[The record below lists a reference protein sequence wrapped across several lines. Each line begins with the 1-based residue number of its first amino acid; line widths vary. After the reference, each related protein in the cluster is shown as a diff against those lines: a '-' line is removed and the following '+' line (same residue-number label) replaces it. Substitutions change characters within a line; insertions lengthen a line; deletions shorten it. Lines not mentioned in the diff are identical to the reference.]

1 MKILQAIRGSA
12 PDLLLAGGACCVS
25 YGAWLLAPPAGFV
38 VAGLLLLFGG
48 YKLARVA

>member
-1 MKILQAIRGSA
+1 MKILQAIRGAA

-25 YGAWLLAPPAGFV
+25 YGAWLLAPPAVFV

-48 YKLARVA
+48 YKLARVE